1 MKDWFFCVCSVC
13 GGIEFIEVV
22 KDKNTGK
29 TTERVNHLTSDGD
42 MQFKWKIDIYLY
54 DKFSEM
60 KLSQRKFYNKWI
72 SYDYEDLICFN
83 CEKRLNP
90 IPFSDID
97 KKQRIDIFKMTDEE
111 RIDFANNYKMVKIL
125 EKEK

>member
-1 MKDWFFCVCSVC
+1 MKDYFFCVCPECSS
-13 GGIEFIEVV
+13 IDFIEVV
-22 KDKNTGK
+22 KDKQTGK
-29 TTERVNHLTSDGD
+29 NTERVNHLNSEGN
-42 MQFKWKIDIYLY
+42 MHFKWKIDIYLY

-60 KLSQRKFYNKWI
+60 KLSERRFYNKWI

-97 KKQRIDIFKMTDEE
+97 KKQRIDIFKMTDDE